1 MNTFFFQR
9 AALLAFTI
17 RQDEA
22 YIPVPSA
29 TRGILFFSHVI
40 FAAGFAS
47 GATHVPSCEII
58 IIIIKTRLKQKNC
71 KNLHS
76 RRDMFSGK
84 KQIIISHI

>member
-1 MNTFFFQR
+1 M
-9 AALLAFTI
+9 LAFTI

-29 TRGILFFSHVI
+29 TRGILFFSQVI

-58 IIIIKTRLKQKNC
+58 ITKKRQGLSKKLQKLALKNR
-71 KNLHS
+71 HV
-76 RRDMFSGK
+76 
-84 KQIIISHI
+84 